1 MVFIFDEIA
10 LKRSTGK
17 SFYWLIGNFT
27 YCIIPLIGIWLK
39 SWKMV
44 VEVIG
49 DGFLV
54 FLGCSLMTSVGIDVF
69 MAKHLISNR
78 FAIVLN
84 IVVII
89 IVIYTTHIYLYLT
102 SLGINFND
110 IFISQLLI
118 ILVSLIFCFSAKI
131 ALIYKEENFN
141 KL

>member
-1 MVFIFDEIA
+1 M
-10 LKRSTGK
+10 GK
-17 SFYWLIGNFT
+17 SFYWLVGNFT
-27 YCIIPLIGIWLK
+27 YCIIPLIGIWLN
-39 SWKMV
+39 SWNKV
-44 VEVIG
+44 IEVMG

-54 FLGCSLMTSVGIDVF
+54 FPGCALMTSVGIDIF

-84 IVVII
+84 TVAII

-110 IFISQLLI
+110 ILISQMLI
-118 ILVSLIFCFSAKI
+118 ILGCVIFCFSAKI
-131 ALIYKEENFN
+131 ALIYREENFY